1 MHVLNDIVGDEDDDF
16 LIYEHFKLSMQ
27 EAIYQQLI
35 STPTYSTKIVNIV
48 YDKPIRYVSFD
59 VEIKRE

>member
-1 MHVLNDIVGDEDDDF
+1 MIVFNDIVGDEGDNYIAHEW
-16 LIYEHFKLSMQ
+16 LKKALQ

-48 YDKPIRYVSFD
+48 YDKPIRYISFD
-59 VEIKRE
+59 VEIK